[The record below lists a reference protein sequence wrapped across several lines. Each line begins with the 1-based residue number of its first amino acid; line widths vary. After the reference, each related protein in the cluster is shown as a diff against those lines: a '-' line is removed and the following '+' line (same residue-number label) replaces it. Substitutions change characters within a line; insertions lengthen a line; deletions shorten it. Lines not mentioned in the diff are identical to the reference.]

1 MILAKSRILVRFGV
15 LVSVFFALAFP
26 SLGRAADVQVVCPSG
41 ALGAYS
47 SINAALSA
55 LDPHGPN
62 TITVSGACSENVSIT
77 SFDRL
82 TLVGQGN
89 TSVTDNSGGTAGV
102 ITIGDSQR
110 VSIQGLTINGGGF
123 GVACWDHSL
132 CRFSGNTIQGAGGS
146 GVIVTDGSHA
156 IFNGDIIQ
164 NNAGVGVDL
173 FSASEVRMSGATIQ
187 GNRSFA
193 AAFVRL
199 DSYFDIH
206 ETTIQDNLG
215 TGVLV
220 GNHGTMR
227 LIGSTISSNLGNGIV
242 VTGNSLL
249 QVGAGG
255 APGHNTIQL
264 NGGSGVV
271 LSDLSFGSFISG
283 QIVTGNASGLDV
295 ACNPQFPATRGA
307 RTNIGGGIT
316 NCKEPV
322 SNE

>member
-15 LVSVFFALAFP
+15 LVSMFFALAFP
-26 SLGRAADVQVVCPSG
+26 SSGRAADVQVVCPSG
-41 ALGAYS
+41 AQGAYS

-146 GVIVTDGSHA
+146 GVIVTDVSHA

-164 NNAGVGVDL
+164 NTGGNAVDL
-173 FSASEVRMSGATIQ
+173 FSASEVRMNGATIR
-187 GNRSFA
+187 GSRSFA
-193 AAFVRL
+193 AVFVRL
-199 DSYFDIH
+199 DSYFDIQN
-206 ETTIQDNLG
+206 TTIQDNEG
-215 TGVLV
+215 DGVLV
-220 GNHGTMR
+220 DRHGTMR
-227 LIGSTISSNLGNGIV
+227 MDGSTISSNRVNGIDV
-242 VTGNSLL
+242 QGNSIA
-249 QVGAGG
+249 QVGINGSPA
-255 APGHNTIQL
+255 HNTIRL
-264 NGGSGVV
+264 NGGSGVS
-271 LSDLSFGSFISG
+271 LTDLSFGVFSPG

-322 SNE
+322 FNE

>member
-26 SLGRAADVQVVCPSG
+26 SSGRAADVQVVCPSG
-41 ALGAYS
+41 AQGAYS

-62 TITVSGACSENVSIT
+62 IISISGACSENVSIT

-132 CRFSGNTIQGAGGS
+132 CRFSGNTIQGAGSS
-146 GVIVTDGSHA
+146 GVIVTDVSHA

-164 NNAGVGVDL
+164 NTGGNAVDL
-173 FSASEVRMSGATIQ
+173 FSASEVRMNGATIR
-187 GNRSFA
+187 GSRSFA
-193 AAFVRL
+193 AVFVRL
-199 DSYFDIH
+199 DSYFDIQN
-206 ETTIQDNLG
+206 TTIQDNEG
-215 TGVLV
+215 DGVLV
-220 GNHGTMR
+220 ERRGTMR
-227 LIGSTISSNLGNGIV
+227 MDGSTISSNRGNGISV
-242 VTGNSLL
+242 GGNSIA
-249 QVGAGG
+249 QVGINGSPA
-255 APGHNTIQL
+255 HNTIQL
-264 NGGSGVV
+264 NGGNGVS
-271 LSDLSFGSFISG
+271 LMDLSFGIFSPG